1 MRTVG
6 TIAPEQDV
14 CIDCIEFMIRIHIYK
29 YCEMDPIDREGNGW
43 EVLVGSGWETSYLDV
58 GIVLETCL

>member
-1 MRTVG
+1 MAYTNIVRW
-6 TIAPEQDV
+6 ILSA
-14 CIDCIEFMIRIHIYK
+14 
-29 YCEMDPIDREGNGW
+29 RERNGW